1 MAVSASKQQFVQ
13 NLQQAMNQF
22 HQATASLKDCDLY
35 YYKNGFQAGGANAIT
50 DQDVVQYNLKAA
62 DVAAGMT
69 MAEQLQNFI
78 NNAVVAQADYE
89 TTVQKLRTI

>member
-13 NLQQAMNQF
+13 NLQQAMNTF
-22 HQATASLKDCDLY
+22 HQATSMLKDCDLY
-35 YYKNGFQAGGANAIT
+35 YYKNGFNSGGANAIVDSDLT
-50 DQDVVQYNLKAA
+50 QYNLKAA

-89 TTVQKLRTI
+89 TTVQKLRTT